1 MATTEIK
8 MRAGVSIELYE
19 KLKEMWSTEPN
30 YDEATFDSQI
40 YCLVT
45 LVSRSSEKAK
55 RNKI

>member
-1 MATTEIK
+1 MSIQNE
-8 MRAGVSIELYE
+8 MRAGVPIETYN

-40 YCLVT
+40 YCLVK
-45 LVSRSSEKAK
+45 LMSRILGQAK